1 MKNKTVSEVK
11 EKIYL
16 MVTPDEYEI
25 PLDFSKSMNL
35 ISTKTNIPIYTL
47 WSALYRGTTVKQEFK
62 IRVVQL

>member
-25 PLDFSKSMNL
+25 PLDFSKSIDL
-35 ISTKTNIPIYTL
+35 ISIKTNIPRDTL
-47 WSALYRGTTVKQEFK
+47 WGALYRGSTVRQEFK